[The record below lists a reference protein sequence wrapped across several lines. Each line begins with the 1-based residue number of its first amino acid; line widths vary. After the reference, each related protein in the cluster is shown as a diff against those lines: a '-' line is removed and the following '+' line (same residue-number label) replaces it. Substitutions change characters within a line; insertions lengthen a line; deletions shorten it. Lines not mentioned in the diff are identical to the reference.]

1 MTLEQLEAVPKDS
14 QVILLARLLERL
26 GQESG
31 IDQEI
36 AASWA
41 EEAQKRDEDMNTNQ
55 ITGIPAEEVFQR
67 VRASLQSK
75 ELYFIHWQSKSWL
88 MSQVITRN
96 KDGK

>member
-1 MTLEQLEAVPKDS
+1 MTLEQLEAEVLALPKDS

-31 IDQEI
+31 IDKEI

-67 VRASLQSK
+67 VRASLQ
-75 ELYFIHWQSKSWL
+75 
-88 MSQVITRN
+88 
-96 KDGK
+96 

>member
-1 MTLEQLEAVPKDS
+1 MTLEQLEAEVLALPKDS

-41 EEAQKRDEDMNTNQ
+41 EEAQKRDEDMNINQ
-55 ITGIPAEEVFQR
+55 ITGIPAEELFQR
-67 VRASLQSK
+67 VRASLQ
-75 ELYFIHWQSKSWL
+75 
-88 MSQVITRN
+88 
-96 KDGK
+96 